1 MRHHPQKKFGK
12 IPISMKTGPIQK
24 TKKPGRP
31 AFPVTPEVLE
41 KVERLSSLGLN
52 NDQLAAMLGCSRS
65 TFYKA
70 QENPEFARAILKGKT
85 RGILEVSNAL
95 FENALEGSVAA
106 QIFFLKN
113 RDPDQWNQETRRVRM
128 EVEVTKM
135 SDSQLLT
142 ELSQEPELLKSLRQL
157 ELIQEN
163 Q

>member
-1 MRHHPQKKFGK
+1 
-12 IPISMKTGPIQK
+12 MKTGPIQK

-41 KVERLSSLGLN
+41 KVEKLSSLGLN

-70 QENPEFARAILKGKT
+70 QGNPEFTRAILKGKT

-95 FENALEGSVAA
+95 FDNALEGSVAA
-106 QIFFLKN
+106 QIFFFKN

-142 ELSQEPELLKSLRQL
+142 ELSQEPELLQSLRQL